1 MENENTNYGVLIFFF
16 QEKINTY
23 FIFYSKKMFFEKIN
37 ILFYFRVKIILY
49 FIFRFLFNV
58 DLFNVDQWT
67 IRLDEQKIRY
77 KIIIL
82 SFYIFLKRMWN
93 KNITYI

>member
-1 MENENTNYGVLIFFF
+1 MRIQTMVCLYFFSKRKSILILFSILK
-16 QEKINTY
+16 KIL
-23 FIFYSKKMFFEKIN
+23 FEKIN

-49 FIFRFLFNV
+49 FIFRFLFS
-58 DLFNVDQWT
+58 VDQWT

-82 SFYIFLKRMWN
+82 SFYIFVKRMWN
-93 KNITYI
+93 KNTTYI